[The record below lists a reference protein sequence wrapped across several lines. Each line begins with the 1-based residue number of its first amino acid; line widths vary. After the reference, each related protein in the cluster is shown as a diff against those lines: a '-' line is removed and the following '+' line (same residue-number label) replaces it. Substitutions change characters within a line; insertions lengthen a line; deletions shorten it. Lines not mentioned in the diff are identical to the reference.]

1 MVACAAPVEAA
12 TDELELVEL
21 VDGVL
26 VVGVDVVA
34 VVPLVVLAVPVVAA
48 VPPVAVALV
57 PVADVDVVLMATL
70 APMNPTRATIEVV
83 ARTPDANVV
92 PLMARRPRSRI

>member
-1 MVACAAPVEAA
+1 MVACAVPVEAA

-21 VDGVL
+21 LDGAA
-26 VVGVDVVA
+26 VVGVDGVA
-34 VVPLVVLAVPVVAA
+34 VVPLVVLAAPVVA
-48 VPPVAVALV
+48 
-57 PVADVDVVLMATL
+57 VDVVLMATL

>member
-1 MVACAAPVEAA
+1 MVACAVPVEAA

-21 VDGVL
+21 LDGAA

-34 VVPLVVLAVPVVAA
+34 VVPLVVLAAPVVA
-48 VPPVAVALV
+48 
-57 PVADVDVVLMATL
+57 VDVVLMATL